1 MPIAQN
7 NITKN
12 KDMWNDGNFGLERLD
27 YNPNDEFEKE
37 EFIDDY
43 FDDLNNHNNKPS
55 NPEESSIDNIISQPK
70 STHEKILTAENN
82 SNKNNNSYPLTYI
95 PLCNH
100 TTYSL
105 CQGAIKIPDLIERA
119 KHFQLPA
126 LGISDSQ
133 NLFGALEFS
142 LACKKAGI
150 QPILGCELMINF
162 KIVEQKNPSALD
174 IQKSLCPTTLIAY
187 NCEGYKN
194 LMFLVSQ
201 SFLQRQNSITP
212 HIDFNFL
219 KDKSNGLICLSG
231 ATSGIIGKMFL
242 NDQDKLAE
250 KFCDELAQIFEKN
263 FYIEITRHGT
273 KEEEVTEDKF
283 LKLATQKNLPIIASN
298 HVYFLKKE
306 MYEAQDILSCIYEG
320 LLLNAS
326 DRKKNS
332 PHQYLKDPQE
342 FAELFSDLPEAL
354 ENSINIARK
363 CQTMAFERPPTLPKF
378 SNEKDF
384 EEKTELKKQA
394 HQGLKI
400 RLASKFILEE
410 IDVTNQAIIEKQYFD
425 RLDYELE
432 VIIKMNFSGYF
443 LIVSDFIKWA
453 KKHEIP
459 VGPGRG
465 SGAGSAVAWSLEIT
479 DLDPLRFGLL
489 FERFLNPERVSMP
502 DFDVDF
508 CQLRRDEVINYV
520 QEKYGNDYVAQIITF
535 GKLQAR
541 AVLKDVGRV
550 MNMPYS
556 QVDRICKLIPF
567 NAVEAVTLEKAITM
581 DKDLQNAIKED
592 PQITKLV
599 DISLKLEGLNR
610 HASTHAAGVVIGD
623 RPLHEICALYND
635 QGSTMPAVGYSMK
648 YAESAGLVKF
658 DFLGLKTLT
667 TIFETVKLIEKT
679 RHKKIDINNIR
690 LDDQQTF
697 KMLASGDSVG
707 VFQIESLGMRSVLR
721 QMRADKIEDI
731 IALISLYR
739 PGPMDNIPTYIRR
752 KHGEEKIEYPHPL
765 LATVLQETYGVIVYQ
780 EQVMEIAKILAG
792 YSLGSAD
799 LLRRAM
805 GKKIKEEMEQQRA
818 VFVLGAKKNNISE
831 NQANEIFDLVDKFA
845 GYGFNKSHAAAYAMI
860 SYQTAYL
867 KAHFLPEFLT
877 ASINLEIDNTDKIN
891 IFLQEAKSHNIL
903 VLSPDVNLSE
913 GYFAIEKY
921 QD

>member
-1 MPIAQN
+1 MGIDN
-7 NITKN
+7 NKFIENKN
-12 KDMWNDGNFGLERLD
+12 TWQDGDFDLESLD
-27 YNPNDEFEKE
+27 VDY
-37 EFIDDY
+37 IDDDSLY
-43 FDDLNNHNNKPS
+43 LHSNNVISDQNLNLSSIKNEDKIAEIVDLNHQS
-55 NPEESSIDNIISQPK
+55 PK
-70 STHEKILTAENN
+70 STDDQKQQDYLIK
-82 SNKNNNSYPLTYI
+82 KNPQKLCYI
-95 PLCNH
+95 PLSIH

-105 CQGAIKIPDLIERA
+105 CNGAIKIPELIEA
-119 KHFQLPA
+119 VKELGFPA
-126 LGISDSQ
+126 IGISDSQ

-142 LACKKAGI
+142 SYCKKAGI
-150 QPILGCELMINF
+150 QPILGCDLLVDFN
-162 KIVEQKNPSALD
+162 IVEQKNPSSND
-174 IQKSLCPTTLIAY
+174 VEKSLCQTHLIAY
-187 NCEGYKN
+187 NCEGYRN
-194 LMFLVSQ
+194 LMFLVSK
-201 SFLQRQNSITP
+201 SFLDRQSSITP
-212 HIDFNFL
+212 HVNFEL
-219 KDKSNGLICLSG
+219 LEKNSHGLICLSG
-231 ATSGIIGKMFL
+231 ASKGVIGKMLL
-242 NDQDKLAE
+242 NDQEKLAE
-250 KFCDELAQIFEKN
+250 KFCDDLLGIFKN
-263 FYIEITRHGT
+263 DFYIEITRHGL
-273 KEEEVTEDKF
+273 KEEEILEEKF
-283 LKLATQKNLPIIASN
+283 LNLAVKKNIPIVATN

-306 MYEAQDILSCIYEG
+306 MYEAQDILSCIYDG
-320 LLLNAS
+320 ALQNDK
-326 DRKKNS
+326 DRLKNS
-332 PHQYLKDPQE
+332 PSQYLKTQQE
-342 FAELFSDLPEAL
+342 FLELFSDLPEAL

-363 CQTMAFERPPTLPKF
+363 CHTMAFERPPTLPKF
-378 SNEKDF
+378 SNEIDF
-384 EEKTELKKQA
+384 DEKTELKKQSYE
-394 HQGLKI
+394 GLKI
-400 RLASKFILEE
+400 CLDRKFIIEE
-410 IDVTNQAIIEKQYFD
+410 TQPNQRQIIEKQYFE

-432 VIIKMNFSGYF
+432 IIIKMNFSGYF

-453 KKHEIP
+453 KNNEIP

-465 SGAGSAVAWSLEIT
+465 SGAGSVVAWSLQIT
-479 DLDPLRFGLL
+479 DLDPIRFGLL

-508 CQLRRDEVINYV
+508 CQTRRDEVIQYV
-520 QEKYGNDYVAQIITF
+520 QRKYGKDYVAQIITF

-550 MNMPYS
+550 LNMPYS

-610 HASTHAAGVVIGD
+610 HASTHAAGLVIGD

-635 QGSTMPAVGYSMK
+635 QGSSMPAVGYSMK

-667 TIFETVKLIEKT
+667 TIFDTIKLVKQT
-679 RHKKIDINNIR
+679 RNQKIDLNNIR
-690 LDDQQTF
+690 LDDKKTF
-697 KMLASGDSVG
+697 EMLASGDSVG

-721 QMRADKIEDI
+721 QMRCDKIEDI

-765 LATVLQETYGVIVYQ
+765 LASVLQETYGVIVYQ
-780 EQVMEIAKILAG
+780 EQVMEIAKILSG
-792 YSLGSAD
+792 YSLGGAD

-805 GKKIKEEMEQQRA
+805 GKKIKEEMEQQRSI
-818 VFVLGAKKNNISE
+818 FVSGAKKNNISDH
-831 NQANEIFDLVDKFA
+831 QANEIFDLVDKFA

-891 IFLQEAKSHNIL
+891 IFLQEAKNHKII
-903 VLSPDVNLSE
+903 VLPPDINQSE
-913 GYFAIEKY
+913 GYFSIEKL
-921 QD
+921 Q